1 MAAAELGGIDVLIHC
16 AGLAASHK
24 FTTLTAAEWRQV
36 MSVDLDGPFFMI
48 RSVLPVM
55 LTQGGGS
62 VLAIASIAAKVGM
75 PYLAAYTAAKHG
87 LLGLIRSLAAD
98 YASSGITFNCVCPG
112 YVDTPMTNT
121 TVESIMSRSG
131 RSWTDAIRPLLS
143 PQGRLIDPEEV
154 AAACVFLA
162 SEAARSITGQAIN
175 IDGGA
180 VQS

>member
-1 MAAAELGGIDVLIHC
+1 VATIELGGIDVLVHC
-16 AGLAASHK
+16 AGVAASHK
-24 FTTLTAAEWRQV
+24 FTNLTPAEWRHV

-55 LTQGGGS
+55 LAQGSGS
-62 VLAIASIAAKVGM
+62 VLAIASMAAKVGL

-98 YASSGITFNCVCPG
+98 YVGSGVTFNCLCPG
-112 YVDTPMTNT
+112 YVDTPMTDA
-121 TVESIMSRSG
+121 TVENIMSRSG
-131 RSWTDAIRPLLS
+131 RSRMDAIRPLLT
-143 PQGRLIDPEEV
+143 PQGRLIDPSEV

-162 SEAARSITGQAIN
+162 SDAARSITGQAIN